1 MQNCEKQDLSTISH
15 KHLFHIYIYIYYNTA
30 IIHIAFPVYI
40 MTQPDSA
47 DQQEIENIYNEAIAK
62 LEILAARKSELVAE
76 RNRILREYI
85 KILEEQ
91 KIAAIRAGIQ
101 DMKAE

>member
-1 MQNCEKQDLSTISH
+1 
-15 KHLFHIYIYIYYNTA
+15 
-30 IIHIAFPVYI
+30 